1 MAPVGQ
7 TQIPP
12 FGSSEL
18 YKATPEEVALERALP
33 SPENISLPSVAFN
46 PLVPIPKTPEEEERE
61 RIIENIAVLD
71 LGLDATDGEYAE
83 YAKAFEDAS
92 INVLMEA
99 QGNREREAVLMHS
112 PDGGYEIDY
121 RQPVGTRMEMLDLTQ
136 EDIRAIGA
144 EMGLEGKGITE
155 FKMTQKTQE
164 IMEQNRL
171 ISEVEMEFEKLNMLD
186 LPAAVQTIEAQKKL
200 LNDLVDEYEEL
211 YKQYEEY
218 DNE

>member
-7 TQIPP
+7 EVVAIPDVGP
-12 FGSSEL
+12 PAPVRGSEI
-18 YKATPEEVALERALP
+18 TMPD
-33 SPENISLPSVAFN
+33 VAFN
-46 PLVPIPKTPEEEERE
+46 PLMAIPQTAEEIQRE

-71 LGLDATDGEYAE
+71 LGLDATDEQYAE
-83 YAKAFEDAS
+83 YSKMFEGAS

-99 QGNREREAVLMHS
+99 QGNREREAVLMNS

-121 RQPVGTRMEMLDLTQ
+121 RQPMGTRMKMLDLTE
-136 EDIRAIGA
+136 EDINAIGA
-144 EMGLEGKGITE
+144 ELGLEGQGITE
-155 FKMTQKTQE
+155 FKMTKKTEE

-171 ISEVEMEFEKLNMLD
+171 ITEVEQEFARLKMLD
-186 LPAAVQTIEAQKKL
+186 LPAAVQTIEAQRKL

>member
-1 MAPVGQ
+1 VAPVGQ
-7 TQIPP
+7 PP
-12 FGSSEL
+12 ADPAPFTPQVGSEI
-18 YKATPEEVALERALP
+18 TLP
-33 SPENISLPSVAFN
+33 NVAFN
-46 PLVPIPKTPEEEERE
+46 PLMAIPQTPEEIERE

-83 YAKAFEDAS
+83 YAKMFEDAS

-112 PDGGYEIDY
+112 PDSGYEIDY
-121 RQPVGTRMEMLDLTQ
+121 RQPVGERMKMLDLTQ

-144 EMGLEGKGITE
+144 ELGLEGQGITE

-186 LPAAVQTIEAQKKL
+186 LPAAIQTIEAQKKL

>member
-1 MAPVGQ
+1 MKPVR
-7 TQIPP
+7 P
-12 FGSSEL
+12 
-18 YKATPEEVALERALP
+18 LP
-33 SPENISLPSVAFN
+33 MVPFN
-46 PLVPIPKTPEEEERE
+46 PLVPIPQSAEEKERE

-83 YAKAFEDAS
+83 YAKKFEDAS

-99 QGNREREAVLMHS
+99 QCNREREAVLMHS

-121 RQPVGTRMEMLDLTQ
+121 RQPVGERMQMLDLTQ

-164 IMEQNRL
+164 IMDQNRL
-171 ISEVEMEFEKLNMLD
+171 ISEVEMEFDKYDMLD
-186 LPAAVQTIEAQKKL
+186 LPAAQQTIEAQRQL
-200 LNDLVDEYEEL
+200 LNDLVDEYDEL

>member
-1 MAPVGQ
+1 VAPVGQ
-7 TQIPP
+7 PP
-12 FGSSEL
+12 TDPAPFTPHVGSEI
-18 YKATPEEVALERALP
+18 TLP
-33 SPENISLPSVAFN
+33 NVAFN
-46 PLVPIPKTPEEEERE
+46 PLMAIPQTPEEIERE

-83 YAKAFEDAS
+83 YAKMFEDAS

-112 PDGGYEIDY
+112 PDSGYEIDY
-121 RQPVGTRMEMLDLTQ
+121 RQPVGERMKMLDLTQ

-144 EMGLEGKGITE
+144 ELGLEGQGITE

-186 LPAAVQTIEAQKKL
+186 LPAAIQTIEAQKKL